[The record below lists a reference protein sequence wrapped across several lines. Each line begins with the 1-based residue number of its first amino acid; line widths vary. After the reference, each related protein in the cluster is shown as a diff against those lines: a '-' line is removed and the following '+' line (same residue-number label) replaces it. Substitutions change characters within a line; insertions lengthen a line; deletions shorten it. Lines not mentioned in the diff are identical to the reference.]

1 MRRLTALLA
10 LALPPAALRAGPQ
23 DDARARAAWAYAV
36 ALQSRKTCTCGDHC
50 PAGPKQ
56 VRVLR
61 LKGRT
66 VTWTQCLCGCGMKTR
81 TEKAT
86 RFGPCTCERC
96 PADRGGRCPCGCQGG
111 RGAGKAG
118 MTNEEAA
125 RKALDRWQ
133 GEGYG
138 VARFD
143 SSQYVRYD
151 VYEGGTGERGAGH
164 SWEEAFANLPPRKAR
179 RVPAG
184 PGAAAPA
191 RPRPT
196 HGRAATAP
204 PPPAFRPAPVFRAAP
219 AFRGGVGGGRRGGG
233 C

>member
-1 MRRLTALLA
+1 VPRLTALLA
-10 LALPPAALRAGPQ
+10 LALLPAALRAGPH

-81 TEKAT
+81 TET
-86 RFGPCTCERC
+86 RAAR
-96 PADRGGRCPCGCQGG
+96 PAP
-111 RGAGKAG
+111 GAGKAG
-118 MTNEEAA
+118 MSNEEAA
-125 RKALDRWQ
+125 RKALERWQ

-151 VYEGGTGERGAGH
+151 VYEGGTGERGSGR
-164 SWEEAFANLPPRKAR
+164 SWGEAFADLPPRKAR
-179 RVPAG
+179 RAPAG

-219 AFRGGVGGGRRGGG
+219 MPAFRGGAGGGGRRGGG